1 MSAAAYDAVDR
12 RALRSVAV
20 QFFANGAVYAT
31 WIPRLP
37 DIRERVDIS
46 IGALGLVL
54 TLGSVASLVGSL
66 LTGRVIARFGSR
78 RVMIYGAASSIAF
91 LPVIGFSTGPVLL
104 VAALFGLL
112 FFDVFIDVAMNVQG
126 SALSARRHTPVMNR
140 LHGFWSLGTVTGGV
154 VTVLTLRAGVSTPV
168 HLTIVA
174 VLLVAALAFVAPGL
188 LRRDEAPELEEA
200 AATSSRPLRRALST
214 ASLLLAVGGAT
225 AMMLEVTNGD
235 WASFRLGEDLDARP
249 SLAGLAFLA
258 FTSGMTIGRLGG
270 DWVQVRVGPTDLFRL
285 AALVAGSGSLIATL
299 VPNVAVSIAG
309 FLVAG
314 LGDVGAV
321 PAALRPCG
329 ALAGTA
335 GIGVRVDADRSA
347 RRRTA
352 DAAGGR
358 RVGRHRGTRR
368 RPGHGD
374 RHRAGGRRG
383 VPHHAADSVA
393 AVVTYT
399 DVPGTQCTWVRVGRR
414 RGRTG
419 GGATTRSRRRRRSG
433 WLGRVRPWRP
443 SRSDRRACPSGPP
456 G

>member
-1 MSAAAYDAVDR
+1 VSTEKSDAIDR

-20 QFFANGAVYAT
+20 QFFANGTVYAT
-31 WIPRLP
+31 VIPRLP
-37 DIRERVDIS
+37 DIRDRVDIS

-66 LTGRVIARFGSR
+66 FTGRVIAQFGSR
-78 RVMIYGAASSIAF
+78 RVMIYGAACSIAF

-126 SALSARRHTPVMNR
+126 SALSLRRHTPVMNR

-188 LRRDEAPELEEA
+188 LHRDEVPELEGA
-200 AATSSRPLRRALST
+200 AATISRPLRRALST
-214 ASLLLAVGGAT
+214 ASLLLAVGGAM

-235 WASFRLGEDLDARP
+235 WASFRLREDLDARP

-270 DWVQVRVGPTDLFRL
+270 DWLQVRVGPANLIRF
-285 AALVAGSGSLIATL
+285 AALIAGSGSLIAAL

-314 LGDVGAV
+314 LGTSVLFPQLYDRAARSPGPPGSGFASMLIGQRSGALLTPLV
-321 PAALRPCG
+321 VG
-329 ALAGTA
+329 ALANTEA
-335 GIGVRVDADRSA
+335 LD
-347 RRRTA
+347 
-352 DAAGGR
+352 
-358 RVGRHRGTRR
+358 VGQAMAIVTI
-368 RPGHGD
+368 P
-374 RHRAGGRRG
+374 
-383 VPHHAADSVA
+383 A
-393 AVVTYT
+393 AVVVFLTAL
-399 DVPGTQCTWVRVGRR
+399 
-414 RGRTG
+414 RT
-419 GGATTRSRRRRRSG
+419 
-433 WLGRVRPWRP
+433 P
-443 SRSDRRACPSGPP
+443 STPA
-456 G
+456 